1 MEKLETIMGVLSS
14 PLFDYLIKGFLVYLA
29 LLWLALVIWVARD
42 IVNRSNNLLVQVFY
56 ILLNLLFPV
65 FGLILYL
72 VLRPQR
78 TLLEKYYDEVEHE
91 FFEEFQEQSSQK
103 PKRAASSPSP
113 ENKAPKKARKKTSS
127 KKKTSTKKT
136 S

>member
-1 MEKLETIMGVLSS
+1 MEKLETLMGIMSS
-14 PLFDYLIKGFLVYLA
+14 PLFDYLIKGFLIYLA

-42 IVNRSNNLLVQVFY
+42 IVNRSNSIVLQVVF
-56 ILLNLLFPV
+56 ILLNLILPV

-91 FFEEFQEQSSQK
+91 FFEEFHEQGAKATPKAMNSASRKVSKKSSQK
-103 PKRAASSPSP
+103 
-113 ENKAPKKARKKTSS
+113 KT
-127 KKKTSTKKT
+127 TKKNNPT
-136 S
+136 KKNS